1 MTNSCLNLLLE
12 IRKRNLYFLIII
24 INKIFVILFTVNLHK
39 INTLY

>member
-1 MTNSCLNLLLE
+1 MTNSCLNSLRE

-24 INKIFVILFTVNLHK
+24 NKIFVILFIINLHK